1 FQVQY
6 PVSQT
11 LVLLG
16 RCNILRKSIISLLL
30 SEVNQ
35 FADELQQAHQIEGT
49 GEEWEE
55 YQQEQLRDVCIEET
69 TLKTQDEGTSETVEN
84 LWENGD

>member
-35 FADELQQAHQIEGT
+35 FADELQQAHQIEK
-49 GEEWEE
+49 EWEE